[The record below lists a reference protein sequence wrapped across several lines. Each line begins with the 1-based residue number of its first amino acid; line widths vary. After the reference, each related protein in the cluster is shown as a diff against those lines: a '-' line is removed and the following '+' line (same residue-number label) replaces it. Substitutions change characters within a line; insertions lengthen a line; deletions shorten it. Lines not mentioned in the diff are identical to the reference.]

1 MLFLY
6 SGHLTA
12 PISMDKTA
20 FMTTMTTG
28 FKGRFIL
35 CFRCLRLALHLLTG
49 TLTVA
54 SVYPFIA
61 DSRRLGLKQ
70 RWSRQLLDILG
81 VRLDAPLSGIAP
93 GSLFVANHIS
103 WLDIYAFN
111 AARPMAFVAKD
122 EVRHWPL
129 IGWLSAHTDTLF
141 LSRENRRQSTQV
153 NAQMSALLRAAK
165 DVALFPEGTTTTGAQ
180 LLHFHGALL
189 QSAVDAGCL
198 VQPVALSYYAADGRR
213 SEVAAYVGD
222 MTMAESLLAILRCG
236 RLTVRLRPTPPLDPQ
251 VMSRRALAQA
261 ARGAIAFS
269 LGLSG
274 DGRVALPSP
283 SSLICPQL
291 PETDKVHAF
300 TPSHF
305 SGE

>member
-1 MLFLY
+1 
-6 SGHLTA
+6 
-12 PISMDKTA
+12 
-20 FMTTMTTG
+20 MTTMTPG
-28 FKGRFIL
+28 LKGRLIL
-35 CFRCLRLALHLLTG
+35 CFRCLRLALHLLAG
-49 TLTVA
+49 TFTVA
-54 SVYPFIA
+54 TVYPFIA
-61 DSRRLGLKQ
+61 DARRLELKQ
-70 RWSRQLLDILG
+70 RWSRQLLGILG
-81 VRLDAPLSGIAP
+81 VRLDAQLTGITP

-111 AARPMAFVAKD
+111 AARPMAFVAKA

-141 LSRENRRQSTQV
+141 LSRENRRQSARV
-153 NAQMSALLRAAK
+153 NAQMSALLQSAK

-198 VQPVALSYYAADGRR
+198 VQPVALSYYGDDGRR
-213 SEVAAYVGD
+213 SEVAAYAGET
-222 MTMAESLLAILRCG
+222 TMGESLLAILRSG
-236 RLTVRLRPTPPLDPQ
+236 SLTVRLRPTPPLDPR
-251 VMSRRALAQA
+251 VMPRRALAQA

-269 LGLSG
+269 LGLSC
-274 DGRVALPSP
+274 DGSVALT
-283 SSLICPQL
+283 SSSSSICPQL

>member
-1 MLFLY
+1 
-6 SGHLTA
+6 
-12 PISMDKTA
+12 
-20 FMTTMTTG
+20 MTTMNPDL
-28 FKGRFIL
+28 KGRLVL
-35 CFRCLRLALHLLTG
+35 CFRCLQLALHLLAG

-54 SVYPFIA
+54 TVYPFIA
-61 DSRRLGLKQ
+61 DARRLDLKQ
-70 RWSRQLLDILG
+70 RWSRQLLAILG
-81 VRLDAPLSGIAP
+81 VRLDAQLAGIAP

-122 EVRHWPL
+122 DVRRWPL

-141 LSRENRRQSTQV
+141 LSRENRRQSKQV
-153 NAQMSALLRAAK
+153 NAQMSALLLAAK
-165 DVALFPEGTTTTGAQ
+165 DVTLFPEGTTTTGAQ

-189 QSAVDAGCL
+189 QSAVDACCP
-198 VQPVALSYYAADGRR
+198 VQPVALSYYGADGLR
-213 SEVAAYVGD
+213 SEVAAYAGETTMGD
-222 MTMAESLLAILRCG
+222 SLLDILRHG
-236 RLTVRLRPTPPLDPQ
+236 PLTVRLRPTPPLDPR
-251 VMSRRALAQA
+251 VMPRRALAQA

-269 LGLSG
+269 LGLPG
-274 DGRVALPSP
+274 DGSIASPSP
-283 SSLICPQL
+283 SSSLCPQQ